1 MMNKYD
7 VALKLLEMGADSKTQ
22 ALNGDTAQDIARKFK
37 HYHLADVLN
46 RYFSILFCF
55 FFQITICTKLLTTFQ
70 NISFHSPRNTYSPN
84 NFPSHFGDIMKKLE
98 NPPVLG
104 YIFKDDHINWRD
116 EDGNSI
122 LHYASWTG
130 NIYLVRNLFDS
141 AKGKKLI
148 TVSNNQ
154 GATPLAMAIIASQV
168 STKGACLLHAHSSE
182 ITGLCLM
189 K

>member
-1 MMNKYD
+1 
-7 VALKLLEMGADSKTQ
+7 
-22 ALNGDTAQDIARKFK
+22 
-37 HYHLADVLN
+37 
-46 RYFSILFCF
+46 
-55 FFQITICTKLLTTFQ
+55 
-70 NISFHSPRNTYSPN
+70 
-84 NFPSHFGDIMKKLE
+84 MKKLE

-104 YIFKDDHINWRD
+104 YIFKDEHVDWRD

-154 GATPLAMAIIASQV
+154 GATPLAMAILASQV
-168 STKGACLLHAHSSE
+168 CICIYDYITNRVKFLKFPLCFLLMFYVFRIKEWGFKIFFVILYSNFY
-182 ITGLCLM
+182 TYF
-189 K
+189 

>member
-1 MMNKYD
+1 
-7 VALKLLEMGADSKTQ
+7 
-22 ALNGDTAQDIARKFK
+22 
-37 HYHLADVLN
+37 
-46 RYFSILFCF
+46 
-55 FFQITICTKLLTTFQ
+55 
-70 NISFHSPRNTYSPN
+70 
-84 NFPSHFGDIMKKLE
+84 MKKLE

-122 LHYASWTG
+122 LHYAAWTG

-168 STKGACLLHAHSSE
+168 STKEACLLHAHSSE
-182 ITGLCLM
+182 ITVLCLM